1 MKGAEALGAKG
12 AKSTAEALQRVTG
25 QGERCSGDRKP
36 TAFQTNG
43 HRMDILDHFG
53 IFWPNLRFHVQL
65 SLLHA
70 VLVDFVATSAS
81 HQSKKL
87 CVNEKDEDRGRA

>member
-12 AKSTAEALQRVTG
+12 AKSTAEAQRVTG
-25 QGERCSGDRKP
+25 QGERCSDRKP

-43 HRMDILDHFG
+43 HRMDILDLFG

-87 CVNEKDEDRGRA
+87 CVNKKDEDRGRA